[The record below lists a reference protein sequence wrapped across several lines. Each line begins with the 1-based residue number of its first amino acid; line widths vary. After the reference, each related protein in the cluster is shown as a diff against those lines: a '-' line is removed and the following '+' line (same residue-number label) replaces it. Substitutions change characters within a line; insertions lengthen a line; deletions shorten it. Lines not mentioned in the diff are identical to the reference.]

1 MVLRGEGQRLTSPVT
16 RAPKQPL
23 PRTAKETLMLTTVD
37 TLMILTGFALCWIGA
52 AIALDRIITII
63 ARHVR

>member
-1 MVLRGEGQRLTSPVT
+1 
-16 RAPKQPL
+16 
-23 PRTAKETLMLTTVD
+23 MLTTLD
-37 TLMILTGFALCWIGA
+37 TLVILTSAGLCWIGA

>member
-1 MVLRGEGQRLTSPVT
+1 
-16 RAPKQPL
+16 
-23 PRTAKETLMLTTVD
+23 MLTTVD
-37 TLMILTGFALCWIGA
+37 TLVILTSTALCWIGT

>member
-1 MVLRGEGQRLTSPVT
+1 
-16 RAPKQPL
+16 
-23 PRTAKETLMLTTVD
+23 MLTTVD
-37 TLMILTGFALCWIGA
+37 TLVILTGFGLCWIGA

>member
-1 MVLRGEGQRLTSPVT
+1 
-16 RAPKQPL
+16 
-23 PRTAKETLMLTTVD
+23 MLTTVD
-37 TLMILTGFALCWIGA
+37 TLVIFTGFGLCWIGA

>member
-1 MVLRGEGQRLTSPVT
+1 
-16 RAPKQPL
+16 
-23 PRTAKETLMLTTVD
+23 MLTTLD
-37 TLMILTGFALCWIGA
+37 TLVILTSVELCWIGA